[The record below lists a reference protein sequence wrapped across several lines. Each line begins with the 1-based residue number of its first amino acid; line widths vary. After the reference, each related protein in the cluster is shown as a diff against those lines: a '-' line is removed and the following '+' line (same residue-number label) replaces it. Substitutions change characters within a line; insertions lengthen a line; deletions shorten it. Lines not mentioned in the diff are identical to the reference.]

1 MSYEVSD
8 ESYAGVNGS
17 CTKHTKIEGSSVT
30 GTMSSKGNH
39 RDRRFRITGSFPG
52 GEIPEPMVVVA
63 PAWIVGGTHV
73 AYGSHAARR
82 LPEELAIRGLVDLD
96 LHDEAAV
103 VQFVSD
109 HGIINKRSSD
119 TDQLIQQDIFFD
131 TPQPNDETMVRI
143 TDVQYWLLTAQLLA
157 RHCIAARCGE
167 DVLEVWRGW
176 GYRSVDSAKFNYVR
190 FLNRAMSSYSVRL
203 FAEYEIDG
211 EVPVN
216 LDPEVGLFSALCTQ
230 LFNIEVANERV
241 NRCERCRG
249 AFVHQLGRSNHQQY
263 RKSGVQYCSKSCAN
277 AAAQQKYRERKKA
290 GL

>member
-1 MSYEVSD
+1 VS
-8 ESYAGVNGS
+8 
-17 CTKHTKIEGSSVT
+17 
-30 GTMSSKGNH
+30 GTMSTKGKYK
-39 RDRRFRITGSFPG
+39 DRGFRITGSFPG
-52 GEIPEPMVVVA
+52 GEIPEPMVVVM
-63 PAWIVGGTHV
+63 PARIVGGTHV
-73 AYGSHAARR
+73 EYHGRREVRR

-109 HGIINKRSSD
+109 HGMINKRSSN
-119 TDQLIQQDIFFD
+119 TDQLIEAIDYSD

-167 DVLEVWRGW
+167 DVLEVWRASR
-176 GYRSVDSAKFNYVR
+176 GYDSVDSAKFNYIG
-190 FLNRAMSSYSVRL
+190 FLNRAMSSYSVHI

-211 EVPVN
+211 ELRVN
-216 LDPEVGLFSALCTQ
+216 LDLEVGLFSALCTQ

-249 AFVHQLGRSNHQQY
+249 GFVHQLGRANHQQY